1 VSYPS
6 KTVTEWEATMPAY
19 HFALRSDA
27 GHNEDLGFIDLRD
40 DEDAVAFGRG
50 VIDDLLQMPDPKLV
64 GSTLDITE
72 RRRQVERLNLEQEI
86 WRERK
91 IV

>member
-1 VSYPS
+1 VSLPF

-19 HFALRSDA
+19 HFALRSNA
-27 GHNEDLGFIDLRD
+27 GHSEDLGFIDLRD
-40 DEDAVAFGRG
+40 DEDAVAFGQA
-50 VIDDLLQMPDPKLV
+50 VIEDLLQTPDPKLA

-72 RRRQVERLNLEQEI
+72 RRRQVERLNIEHEI

-91 IV
+91 VV